1 MFVTGRRRRL
11 EARGGNPA
19 RAMVASV
26 RPMSVVSNQELVLVT
41 GKGGVGK
48 TTLTAALARAA
59 HRSGRRVLV
68 TEVAPD
74 VHNPSPVLGYFGKAQ
89 YREEEPVLIEPRL
102 FGVRLTP
109 PIGHRQFLRAALR
122 VRLLVDTAMKSAA
135 LTRFLLAAPTFPEI
149 GLIYQLVELLR
160 SKKFDQIFVDLPATG
175 HAIALA
181 SLPKVVHRIL
191 PTGLIG
197 DAIGE
202 GLAIMG
208 DPKRTAA
215 VVITLPEAMPVT
227 ESVELIDAFSKCSIR
242 VASAVLNKLPPD
254 PFNHDE
260 RKSLTELLER
270 RRGTGEPRLLG
281 TRELRRLER
290 AQNAQRSFHE
300 VLPPDVARFE
310 VPLFEGL
317 DHRRVAEEMEATL
330 SRPVR
335 PSWGPR

>member
-1 MFVTGRRRRL
+1 M
-11 EARGGNPA
+11 P
-19 RAMVASV
+19 
-26 RPMSVVSNQELVLVT
+26 VVSTQELVLVT

-59 HRSGRRVLV
+59 HRAGRRVLV

-89 YREEEPVLIEPRL
+89 YREEEPVMIEPRL

-149 GLIYQLVELLR
+149 GLLYQLVELLR

-175 HAIALA
+175 HAVALA
-181 SLPKVVHRIL
+181 SLPRVVHRIL
-191 PTGLIG
+191 PSGLIG

-202 GLAIMG
+202 GLEIMG
-208 DPKRTAA
+208 DPRRTAA
-215 VVITLPEAMPVT
+215 VVITLPESMPVT
-227 ESVELIDAFSKCSIR
+227 ESVELIGAFAKCNIR
-242 VASAVLNKLPPD
+242 VTSAILNKLPPD
-254 PFNHDE
+254 PFTFEE
-260 RKSLTELLER
+260 REHLTTLIETR
-270 RRGTGEPRLLG
+270 RAAAEPRLFG

-290 AQNAQRSFHE
+290 AQSAQQKFHE
-300 VLPPDVARFE
+300 VLPSSVARFE

-317 DHRRVAEEMEATL
+317 DHRRVAEEMEL
-330 SRPVR
+330 SLNRPLR
-335 PSWGPR
+335 PSWEPR